1 MKNRDNVNVLLK
13 IIICQLGF
21 IAGLLTTMATK

>member
-1 MKNRDNVNVLLK
+1 MKDKDNIDILLK

-21 IAGLLTTMATK
+21 IAGLLTTIITK

>member
-1 MKNRDNVNVLLK
+1 MENRDYLNTCLK

-21 IAGLLTTMATK
+21 IAGLLIGLVKK

>member
-1 MKNRDNVNVLLK
+1 MEDKDNIDILLK

-21 IAGLLTTMATK
+21 IAGLLITIVAK

>member
-1 MKNRDNVNVLLK
+1 MENKDNIDILLK

-21 IAGLLTTMATK
+21 IAGILTTIVAK

>member
-1 MKNRDNVNVLLK
+1 MEDKDNIDILLK

-21 IAGLLTTMATK
+21 IAGILTTIVAK